1 MSRCK
6 CTGEAG
12 LWLILG
18 FVRMAHRC
26 YWKLRR
32 MAKGRVVDNKLIPGV
47 IVGAMATMTV
57 ESVGVL
63 VMTDS
68 IRWMLSPV
76 EMAHWQ
82 VERARV
88 DVTNSRMTR
97 VFVFSPHEYMS
108 PINNSYSDELN
119 TYYMPY
125 LKIEFLYVLATA
137 RHPSMQGRRPSKGQS
152 RPATQIPRR
161 RPSTPHHLRRQRNP
175 LTSCRLSRSEPPSM
189 RKGRWNR
196 PGARDRSARRGIRA
210 RRRHGHLRGTSPL
223 KKRAGTL
230 PTSSTCA
237 LKTPS
242 HWSKILS
249 FRRLGGL
256 SSTRAHA
263 RVPIRGPARVLS
275 PPIRMP
281 IQGRQYCSRGSKN

>member
-1 MSRCK
+1 MGLANDDEDFNENLVSRCK

-63 VMTDS
+63 VMTNS

-82 VERARV
+82 AERARA

-97 VFVFSPHEYMS
+97 VFVFSPYEYMS

-125 LKIEFLYVLATA
+125 LKIAFLYVLATA
-137 RHPSMQGRRPSKGQS
+137 RHPSMQGR
-152 RPATQIPRR
+152 
-161 RPSTPHHLRRQRNP
+161 
-175 LTSCRLSRSEPPSM
+175 
-189 RKGRWNR
+189 
-196 PGARDRSARRGIRA
+196 PGADHRRA
-210 RRRHGHLRGTSPL
+210 RVDRPRKYGAAAPQH
-223 KKRAGTL
+223 
-230 PTSSTCA
+230 PTT
-237 LKTPS
+237 
-242 HWSKILS
+242 
-249 FRRLGGL
+249 
-256 SSTRAHA
+256 
-263 RVPIRGPARVLS
+263 
-275 PPIRMP
+275 
-281 IQGRQYCSRGSKN
+281 